1 MAPRFI
7 GGVVGIATIP
17 FLNAQNRGG
26 ASGVWD
32 LIQQNYFKKRNVWP
46 GTGYISV
53 SGGNVA
59 DGLAPGNGYLYHT
72 FTASGTLVI
81 GGGTKTIE
89 ILVIGAGG
97 HGGSGYYGGGGGAGG
112 LIYRSNASA
121 IEGTHSISIGAQ
133 GPGSG
138 GDSSL
143 NMGAGSNYVSR
154 GGGYGGPR
162 TGAGGPGG
170 SGGGVGM
177 PTPRGLGIQTTDPTL
192 PNESKLYG
200 FGNPGGPNAYGAG
213 GGGSSVAGEP
223 GPEGGGGDGKQFPQF
238 QGPLIG
244 LPAINPLNGFFA
256 GGGAGGI
263 YPSSSN
269 PGGSGGGGNAPAG
282 NASGYGSGGAGAT
295 PSGGAGGNATGGI
308 VIIRYAF

>member
-17 FLNAQNRGG
+17 FLSEQNRGG
-26 ASGVWD
+26 AGGVWD

-46 GTGYISV
+46 GTGNISV

-72 FTASGTLVI
+72 FTASGSLVI
-81 GGGTKTIE
+81 EEGTKTIE

-97 HGGSGYYGGGGGAGG
+97 HGGTGYYGGGGGAGG

-162 TGAGGPGG
+162 TGAAAPGG

-177 PTPRGLGIQTTDPTL
+177 PGTEGLGIQTTDATL
-192 PNESKLYG
+192 PSESRLYG
-200 FGNPGGPNAYGAG
+200 FGNDGGPSAYGAG
-213 GGGSSVAGEP
+213 GGGATQAGEH
-223 GPEGGGGDGKQFPQF
+223 GDDGGGGDGKQYPQF

-244 LPAINPLNGFFA
+244 IPAINPLNGYFA
-256 GGGAGGI
+256 GGGAGGV

-269 PGGSGGGGNAPAG
+269 PGGEGGGGNASG
-282 NASGYGSGGAGAT
+282 GDASGYGSGGAGAT
-295 PSGGAGGNATGGI
+295 PNGGAGGNATDGI
-308 VIIRYAF
+308 VVIRYAI